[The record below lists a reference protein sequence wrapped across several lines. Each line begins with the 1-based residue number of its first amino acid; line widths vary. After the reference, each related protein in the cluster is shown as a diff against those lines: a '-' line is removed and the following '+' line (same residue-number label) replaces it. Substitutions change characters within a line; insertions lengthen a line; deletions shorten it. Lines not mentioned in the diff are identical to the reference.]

1 MADRD
6 LIYVYAVLAATA
18 PAVAVLRTGELTG
31 IDGRAVRPLTVDD
44 LAAAV
49 SAVPSA
55 DFDDAPLNAHVADL
69 AWLGPRAMAH
79 ERVNADLLE
88 RCDALLPLGFGTVF
102 RDAGKVE
109 RLLSA
114 DRQRFVD
121 GLARVRGRAEWV
133 VSIQR
138 DSARALTTLD
148 QSSAAVRAV
157 LSEIAG
163 GPPGR
168 AYLLQRRLAA
178 LRRQALRERAEHVVQ
193 AALAGL
199 APLIVQSYPE
209 PVIESAGDGMLA
221 RLSVLVA
228 RTDEEQWRAT
238 VERQSAQW
246 QPEGYAVV
254 TTGPW
259 PAYRFSGLTGATAR
273 AER

>member
-6 LIYVYAVLAATA
+6 LVYVYAVLAATS
-18 PAVAVLRTGELTG
+18 PAVGVLQAGELPG
-31 IDGRAVRPLTVDD
+31 IDGRAVRPLAVDD

-49 SAVPSA
+49 SPVPSA
-55 DFDDAPLNAHVADL
+55 AFDEAPLNAHVADL

-79 ERVNADLLE
+79 ERVNAALLE
-88 RCDALLPLGFGTVF
+88 RCDALLPLSFGTVF

-109 RLLSA
+109 LLLKA

-138 DSARALTTLD
+138 NSSRAVATLD
-148 QSSAAVRAV
+148 QTSEAVRSV
-157 LSEIAG
+157 LSDIAS

-168 AYLLQRRLAA
+168 AYLLQRRLDA
-178 LRRQALRERAEHVVQ
+178 LRRQALQERAEQVVQ
-193 AALAGL
+193 AVLNGL

-209 PVIESAGDGMLA
+209 PVVEATGDGMLT

-228 RTDEEQWRAT
+228 RADEERWRAM

-246 QPEGYAVV
+246 QPEGYDVV
-254 TTGPW
+254 ATGPW
-259 PAYRFSGLTGATAR
+259 PAYRFSGLAAAAAR
-273 AER
+273 AEP